1 MTAMP
6 SPTTRAVPKDKPLQA
21 AVQECCARAAAW
33 LWSMQAPSHP
43 RAVQRFSIHH
53 DPERWPGV
61 LLPATYN
68 GVMALDLLGE
78 LGRLT
83 PEEKTTLADFLRR
96 FRTPDGSFAIPEMKD
111 GEVFKKPDREE
122 TWRYIRFHLTNYAL
136 GALQAL
142 EVHDDL
148 ALAFLAPYL
157 DPQYL
162 QAWLA
167 CRDLRDPWQEGNNI
181 VNLGSFLLLLRQRGD
196 AAQRRQ
202 VERALDI
209 LFDWHDRLQEPSTGF
224 WGVDQARN
232 PRMAL
237 HAMAGATHNFH
248 LWHACDR
255 TLPHFDRAIDYCLT
269 LSSGTDSACIDVDAV
284 DILAH
289 GHLLAEHRRGEIQ
302 SWMTAKL
309 EGLLALQAT
318 DGGFPDERHGVR
330 RVDGWVKGYEEPQG
344 ASNTFSTWFRLTAIA
359 MIAETLWP
367 GWRAWRFR
375 RMIGIGYF
383 KHRQGV

>member
-1 MTAMP
+1 M
-6 SPTTRAVPKDKPLQA
+6 SPHEVKTLQMR
-21 AVQECCARAAAW
+21 VQGCCARAAAW
-33 LWSMQAPSHP
+33 LWSMQAASHP
-43 RAVQRFSIHH
+43 KGVLRFSTHH

-78 LGRLT
+78 LGRLA
-83 PEEKTTLADFLRR
+83 PAEKRALADFLRR

-111 GEVFKKPDREE
+111 GEVFKKPEREE

-142 EVHDDL
+142 DAHEDL
-148 ALAFLAPYL
+148 TLAFIMPFL
-157 DPQYL
+157 DPPHL
-162 QAWLA
+162 EAWLSR
-167 CRDLRDPWQEGNNI
+167 RDMRDPWQEGNNI
-181 VNLGSFLLLLRQRGD
+181 VNLGSFLLLLREHGGTAERE
-196 AAQRRQ
+196 R
-202 VERALDI
+202 VERALAI

-224 WGVDQARN
+224 WGVDQAHN
-232 PRMAL
+232 PGMAL

-248 LWHACDR
+248 LWYACDR
-255 TLPHFDRAIDYCLT
+255 TLPYFEKAIDACLT
-269 LSSGTDSACIDVDAV
+269 LPSGTDSACIDVDEV

-289 GHLLAEHRRGEIQ
+289 GHLLTEHRRGEIR
-302 SWMTAKL
+302 SWLTAKL
-309 EGLLALQAT
+309 EGLLTLQGT

-344 ASNTFSTWFRLTAIA
+344 VSNTFSTWFRLIAIA
-359 MIAETLWP
+359 MIAQTLWP

-375 RMIGIGYF
+375 HMIGMGYF
-383 KHRQGV
+383 KQPRGVQSDGGAR